1 METLLRNSTLEQ
13 LRNYFYDE
21 RGEFPPADFA
31 KEELIR
37 IILKANFI
45 KKDSGTSR
53 ALSNKKYYPINKTGE
68 EENPV

>member
-1 METLLRNSTLEQ
+1 METLLRNTSVEM
-13 LRNYFYDE
+13 LREYYFDAK
-21 RGEFPPADFA
+21 GEYPPADFTR
-31 KEELIR
+31 EELIR

-53 ALSNKKYYPINKTGE
+53 AFSNKKYYPINKTGE

>member
-21 RGEFPPADFA
+21 RGEFPPADFTR
-31 KEELIR
+31 EELIN

-45 KKDSGTSR
+45 KKRLGNQPS
-53 ALSNKKYYPINKTGE
+53 LFE
-68 EENPV
+68 